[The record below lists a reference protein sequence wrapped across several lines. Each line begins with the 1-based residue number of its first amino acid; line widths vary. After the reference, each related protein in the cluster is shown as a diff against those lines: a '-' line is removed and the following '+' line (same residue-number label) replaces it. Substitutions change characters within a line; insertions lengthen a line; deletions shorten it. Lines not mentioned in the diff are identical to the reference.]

1 MSAPKRKKIVFV
13 CTGNTCRSPMA
24 EILLKEKL
32 TALGLKGFAVSSAG
46 IQAKKGDVMNAK
58 SRQVLEENGI
68 EVGEFTSTKLTEK
81 TVCEAFAI
89 VCMTSSQRDYLM
101 DLRWNA
107 LKKAGQEAEENNVYS
122 FADVAGYEVMDPYGK
137 DIDCYRYVYGLLF
150 AGVTTLVE
158 KLDLRAHA
166 YVPKPRAPRK
176 TTASGEKKGTASK
189 KRGRPK
195 KAPDGESAPKK
206 RGRPKKESGETSAK
220 NKK

>member
-24 EILLKEKL
+24 EMLLKARLK
-32 TALGLKGFAVSSAG
+32 TLGLKGFSVSSSG

-58 SRQVLEENGI
+58 SRQVLEEKGLT
-68 EVGEFTSTKLTEK
+68 VGEFTSTRLTEK

-107 LKKAGQEAEENNVYS
+107 LKKAGIEAQENNVYC
-122 FADVAGYEVMDPYGK
+122 FADIAGYEVIDPYGK
-137 DIDCYRYVYGLLF
+137 DIDCYRYVYGLLE
-150 AGVTTLVE
+150 AGVAALVD
-158 KLDLRAHA
+158 KLNLRAYA
-166 YVPKPRAPRK
+166 YVSKPRAPRK
-176 TTASGEKKGTASK
+176 TTDEPPK

-195 KAPDGESAPKK
+195 KAVEEASTPPKK
-206 RGRPKKESGETSAK
+206 RGRPRKTKIGGETAAT
-220 NKK
+220 